1 MSFEKLD
8 TMLAT
13 IIAKYAKI
21 SSLTVSIVVIFI
33 TSGTILAT
41 IGLAT
46 GLIFYIV
53 VVTESPSIL
62 FSIMVMRKIRL
73 FIMAL
78 CWPFSKWSNFA
89 HMNTRFP
96 SIIIRHERVKLPVSM
111 TRSMSIIYRSNLLG
125 DHMLSTW
132 LNKWRI
138 EFSPYV
144 FWCVW
149 KLHLNYLLL
158 KEYTNL

>member
-41 IGLAT
+41 TGLAT

-78 CWPFSKWSNFA
+78 CWPFSK
-89 HMNTRFP
+89 
-96 SIIIRHERVKLPVSM
+96 
-111 TRSMSIIYRSNLLG
+111 
-125 DHMLSTW
+125 
-132 LNKWRI
+132 
-138 EFSPYV
+138 
-144 FWCVW
+144 
-149 KLHLNYLLL
+149 
-158 KEYTNL
+158 

>member
-53 VVTESPSIL
+53 VVIESPSIL

-78 CWPFSKWSNFA
+78 RWPFSK
-89 HMNTRFP
+89 
-96 SIIIRHERVKLPVSM
+96 
-111 TRSMSIIYRSNLLG
+111 
-125 DHMLSTW
+125 
-132 LNKWRI
+132 
-138 EFSPYV
+138 
-144 FWCVW
+144 
-149 KLHLNYLLL
+149 
-158 KEYTNL
+158 

>member
-41 IGLAT
+41 SGLAT

-78 CWPFSKWSNFA
+78 CWPFSK
-89 HMNTRFP
+89 
-96 SIIIRHERVKLPVSM
+96 
-111 TRSMSIIYRSNLLG
+111 
-125 DHMLSTW
+125 
-132 LNKWRI
+132 
-138 EFSPYV
+138 
-144 FWCVW
+144 
-149 KLHLNYLLL
+149 
-158 KEYTNL
+158 

>member
-78 CWPFSKWSNFA
+78 RWPFSK
-89 HMNTRFP
+89 
-96 SIIIRHERVKLPVSM
+96 
-111 TRSMSIIYRSNLLG
+111 
-125 DHMLSTW
+125 
-132 LNKWRI
+132 
-138 EFSPYV
+138 
-144 FWCVW
+144 
-149 KLHLNYLLL
+149 
-158 KEYTNL
+158 